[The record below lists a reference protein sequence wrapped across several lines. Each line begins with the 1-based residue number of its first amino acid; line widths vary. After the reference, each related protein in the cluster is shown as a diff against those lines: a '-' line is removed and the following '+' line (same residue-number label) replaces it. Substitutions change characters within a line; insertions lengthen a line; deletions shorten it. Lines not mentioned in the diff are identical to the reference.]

1 MMLHS
6 SAEAG
11 LPQIQ
16 HSFYMPVRLLE
27 LPQGLKELQQEEEVR
42 PLYRMLIVWGGE
54 GALYIHNYY
63 HELSRGS
70 VWLSGPALPK
80 LQIEPRMELR
90 GILLEYSCIPAAG
103 EAGAGL
109 EHAAPLQRCPAVI
122 LRLASELANVWSA
135 HDPLSPFRVQQLF
148 TELLA
153 ELHRELESRQRPANS
168 WLEQAEA
175 YIEQHFSEDITREQM
190 AIRAGVSP
198 EHFSRMFRKHMGRTF
213 NAHLTMF
220 RIRSVQQRLLA
231 GTAPDLGTLAQDV
244 GYKEGVYLSRKFK
257 EGIGLSPTAYLHKR
271 KRLVSLNLNHTAS
284 LLALGIIP
292 ELGVYTS
299 WLEGMRGGMQP
310 QLCQSQN
317 GSRSRS
323 GRGNGNE
330 NENENENGSFNPY
343 GHTPLT
349 FYEAIAAAK
358 PDVIINYSGAKEN
371 RRLLPLAPV
380 IELPFRTMS
389 WREQFLLIAG
399 IVNRRQQAEEW
410 LRQYDERIYA
420 INRQLDREL
429 GSRGTAI
436 VWEIGHNTAYCFS
449 SSFGRGCQILYDDMG
464 FRLPAPLLEQ
474 NISAKG
480 FIEAGIE
487 MLAAY
492 PADHIFITGLPT
504 YADDKKRMQR
514 LFQSTGW
521 RKLDAVRENRV
532 HILQESEL
540 FCGYDPLSSQAQ
552 LRELASVLA
561 PHHKFA

>member
-1 MMLHS
+1 MMLRS
-6 SAEAG
+6 SANAG
-11 LPQIQ
+11 RPQVQ
-16 HSFYMPVRLLE
+16 HSFYMPVRLR
-27 LPQGLKELQQEEEVR
+27 ELQQVLEEKHQEAAA
-42 PLYRMLIVWGGE
+42 PLYQILIVWGGE

-70 VWLSGPALPK
+70 VWLSGPSLPTLK
-80 LQIEPRMELR
+80 IEQRSELR
-90 GILLEYSCIPAAG
+90 GILLEYSCIPTAG

-109 EHAAPLQRCPAVI
+109 EHPDPLQRCPAVI
-122 LRLASELANVWSA
+122 LRLASELANVWNQR
-135 HDPLSPFRVQQLF
+135 DPHSPFRVQQLF

-153 ELHRELESRQRPANS
+153 ELHKELASRQKPASS

-175 YIEQHFSEDITREQM
+175 YVEQHYSEDITRDQM
-190 AIRAGVSP
+190 ASRAEVSP
-198 EHFSRMFRKHMGRTF
+198 EHFSRMFRKHTGRTF
-213 NAHLTMF
+213 NAHLTLL
-220 RIRSVQQRLLA
+220 RIRSAQQRLLA
-231 GTAPDLGTLAQDV
+231 GTAPDLGTLAQEV
-244 GYKEGVYLSRKFK
+244 GYKEGIYLSRKFK
-257 EGIGLSPTAYLHKR
+257 EGIGLSPTAYLRKP

-284 LLALGIIP
+284 LMALGIIP

-299 WLEGMRGGMQP
+299 WLEGMRGGLQSG
-310 QLCQSQN
+310 LRQSQS
-317 GSRSRS
+317 GSRS
-323 GRGNGNE
+323 G
-330 NENENENGSFNPY
+330 NGSFNPY

-358 PDVIINYSGAKEN
+358 PDIIINYSGAEEN

-380 IELPFRTMS
+380 IELPIRTMN

-399 IVNRRQQAEEW
+399 IVDRRQQAEEW
-410 LRQYDERIYA
+410 LLQYDERIYA

-429 GSRGTAI
+429 GNRGTAI

-464 FRLPAPLLEQ
+464 FRPPAPLVEQ

-480 FIEAGIE
+480 FIETGIE

-504 YADDKKRMQR
+504 YADDKKRVQR
-514 LFQSTGW
+514 LFQSASW

-532 HILQESEL
+532 HILKESEL
-540 FCGYDPLSSQAQ
+540 FYGYDPLSSQAQ
-552 LRELASVLA
+552 LGELVSVLA